1 MRMPDPCL
9 NSVHLESPRRQQ
21 FRAARQALL
30 NACGGQTIAAQFPSP
45 PVQQLADQPM
55 IAGLPDRE
63 AAAVRFWLIDRDR
76 IIPLKVGINTIGRSP
91 DCDVVVEDAFVSR
104 RHCAILVHAGDGC
117 EVHDVA
123 SKNGTFLN
131 GAKLARPTRLR
142 AGDEIRMC
150 DHQFVFVTKLHD
162 GEDEHPGHGATQLDP
177 FD

>member
-1 MRMPDPCL
+1 MPDPCL

-30 NACGGQTIAAQFPSP
+30 NACGGQTIAAQFPAP
-45 PVQQLADQPM
+45 QIELLADHLG
-55 IAGLPDRE
+55 AGVHDDR
-63 AAAVRFWLIDRDR
+63 AGIVVRFWLMDRDR
-76 IIPLKVGINTIGRSP
+76 IYPLKIGINTVGRSP

-131 GAKLARPTRLR
+131 GAKLANPTRLR
-142 AGDEIRMC
+142 HSDEIRMC
-150 DHQFVFVTKLHD
+150 ERQFVFLTKLD
-162 GEDEHPGHGATQLDP
+162 EDEGEHPGHAVTQVDP
-177 FD
+177 MS